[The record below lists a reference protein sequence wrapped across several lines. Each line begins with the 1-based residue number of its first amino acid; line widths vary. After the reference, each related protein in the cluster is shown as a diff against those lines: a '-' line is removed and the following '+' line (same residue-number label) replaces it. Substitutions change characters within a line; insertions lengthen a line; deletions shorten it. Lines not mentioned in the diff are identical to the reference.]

1 MIKKVNADYQNDG
14 PFSSSFTGLNLQSEG
29 ARERERERRAR
40 NLKIFPSYIGP
51 LETLPLSPLINH
63 FTNCKSLG

>member
-29 ARERERERRAR
+29 AREREGQG
-40 NLKIFPSYIGP
+40 I
-51 LETLPLSPLINH
+51 
-63 FTNCKSLG
+63 

>member
-29 ARERERERRAR
+29 AREREREKGKEFEDFSKLHWPTR
-40 NLKIFPSYIGP
+40 NSPS
-51 LETLPLSPLINH
+51 LSSN
-63 FTNCKSLG
+63 